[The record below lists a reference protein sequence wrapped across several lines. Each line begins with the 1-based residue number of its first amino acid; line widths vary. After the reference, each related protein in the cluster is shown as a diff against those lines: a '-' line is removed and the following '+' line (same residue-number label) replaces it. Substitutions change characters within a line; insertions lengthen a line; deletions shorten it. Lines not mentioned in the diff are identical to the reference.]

1 MSAGLGKNE
10 KSNAMKD
17 IILELHEGLP
27 VEKAKDRFLKEI
39 GHISS
44 VEIAEIEQGLIN
56 EGMDPG
62 EIQKF
67 CNVHA
72 LLFESSLEVAVSS
85 EESPSHPVYLF
96 RLENREIEKVTGNIR
111 EFVSRKK
118 TGDFAKFRRE
128 LAGLLQQLQGI
139 DIHYKRK
146 ENVLFPYLEKHEFFG
161 PSKVMWG
168 KDDEVRD
175 LLRES
180 LEHLRKLKEKDELK
194 GFLERYVYPL
204 IEEVEGMIFKEETIL
219 FPTTLE
225 KLSVEEWA
233 EVFTDSSELGYI
245 FIEEPRESTDL
256 THDLKEALVEE
267 PSIKDAQNV
276 SFPTGDLSLVE
287 LTGMLNA
294 LPVDITFIDRED
306 RVRYFSESRDR
317 IFVRTKAVLGRK
329 VQNCHPPQSVTIV
342 ERILESFKNGIRNS
356 VDFWINLEGNLVYIR
371 YYALRDSAGKY
382 IGTLEVTQDITDLR
396 RLEGE
401 KRIFDEAD

>member
-1 MSAGLGKNE
+1 
-10 KSNAMKD
+10 
-17 IILELHEGLP
+17 
-27 VEKAKDRFLKEI
+27 
-39 GHISS
+39 
-44 VEIAEIEQGLIN
+44 
-56 EGMDPG
+56 
-62 EIQKF
+62 
-67 CNVHA
+67 
-72 LLFESSLEVAVSS
+72 VS
-85 EESPSHPVYLF
+85 
-96 RLENREIEKVTGNIR
+96 K
-111 EFVSRKK
+111 KK
-118 TGDFAKFRRE
+118 TGDFDKFRRE

-168 KDDEVRD
+168 KDDEIRD

-194 GFLERYVYPL
+194 DFRERYIQPL

-219 FPTTLE
+219 FPTAIE
-225 KLSVEEWA
+225 KLSNEEWA
-233 EVFTDSSELGYI
+233 EVFTDSSELGYV
-245 FIEEPRESTDL
+245 FIEEPQESTDL

-317 IFVRTKAVLGRK
+317 MFVRTKSVLGRK
-329 VQNCHPPQSVTIV
+329 VQNCHPPQSVGIV
-342 ERILESFKNGIRNS
+342 EKILESFKNGIRNS
-356 VDFWINLEGNLVYIR
+356 VDFWINLEGRLVYIR
-371 YYALRDSAGKY
+371 YFAIRESAGGY
-382 IGTLEVTQDITDLR
+382 IGTIEVTQDITDIR

-401 KRIFDEAD
+401 KRIFDEAN

>member
-17 IILELHEGLP
+17 IIRELHEGLS

-72 LLFESSLEVAVSS
+72 LLFESSLEAAVSN

-96 RLENREIEKVTGNIR
+96 RLENREIEKVTGSIR
-111 EFVSRKK
+111 VLVSKEK
-118 TGDFAKFRRE
+118 TGDLGKFRRE
-128 LAGLLQQLQGI
+128 LAGLLQKLQGI

-168 KDDEVRD
+168 KDDEIRD

-194 GFLERYVYPL
+194 DFRERFIQPL

-225 KLSVEEWA
+225 KLSVGEWA
-233 EVFTDSSELGYI
+233 EVFTDSSELGYV
-245 FIEEPRESTDL
+245 FIEEPQESTDL

-276 SFPTGDLSLVE
+276 SFPTGELSLME
-287 LTGMLNA
+287 LTCMLNA

-306 RVRYFSESRDR
+306 KVRYFSESRDR
-317 IFVRTKAVLGRK
+317 IFVRTKAVLGRT
-329 VQNCHPPQSVTIV
+329 VQNCHPPQSVAIV
-342 ERILESFKNGIRNS
+342 ERILKSFKNGIRNS
-356 VDFWINLEGNLVYIR
+356 VDFWINLEGKLVYIR
-371 YYALRDSAGKY
+371 YYALRDSAGTY
-382 IGTLEVTQDITDLR
+382 IGTLEATQDVTDIR

>member
-17 IILELHEGLP
+17 IIRELHEGLS

-72 LLFESSLEVAVSS
+72 LLFESSLEAAVSN

-96 RLENREIEKVTGNIR
+96 RLENREIEKVTGSIR
-111 EFVSRKK
+111 VLVSKKK
-118 TGDFAKFRRE
+118 TGDLGKFRRE
-128 LAGLLQQLQGI
+128 LAGLLQKLQGI

-168 KDDEVRD
+168 KDDEIRD

-194 GFLERYVYPL
+194 DFRERFIQPL

-225 KLSVEEWA
+225 KLSVGEWA
-233 EVFTDSSELGYI
+233 EVFTDSSELGYV
-245 FIEEPRESTDL
+245 FIEEPQESTDL

-276 SFPTGDLSLVE
+276 SFPTGELSLME
-287 LTGMLNA
+287 LTCMLNA

-306 RVRYFSESRDR
+306 KVRYFSESRDR
-317 IFVRTKAVLGRK
+317 IFVRTKAVLGRT
-329 VQNCHPPQSVTIV
+329 VQNCHPPQSVAIV
-342 ERILESFKNGIRNS
+342 ERILKSFKNGIRNS
-356 VDFWINLEGNLVYIR
+356 VDFWINLEGKLVYIR
-371 YYALRDSAGKY
+371 YYALRDSAGTY
-382 IGTLEVTQDITDLR
+382 IGTLEATQDVTDIR